1 MRMYSFE
8 QFFIMMHALFPRSIQ
23 FYEHFLTRSDR
34 KEQLSVEEWM
44 ERFPLRERERTFV
57 KEAFQ
62 RSERGRYLNALRE
75 GGIGIVFYNDEAYPP
90 LLKEVYDPP
99 ALLYTKG
106 NKALLHHKMV
116 AIVGSR
122 RATTYTTHAL
132 RQFVPLLVEKGYV
145 VVSGV
150 AKGADRMAHEE
161 TIRSGGATVGVLGHG
176 YNFCYPKQNEDLMEE
191 LAQNHLLITEYPPFQ
206 RPQRWTFPKRN
217 RIIAGVSE
225 SVIVT
230 EAEKRSGTMSTVD
243 YALDHGRHIYAV
255 PGAVHATLSDGPN
268 HLIEQ
273 GATPLY
279 RQEQIDELF

>member
-1 MRMYSFE
+1 MYSFE
-8 QFFIMMHALFPRSIQ
+8 QFFIMMHALFPKSVQ
-23 FYEHFLTRSDR
+23 FYEQFIEQRNCE
-34 KEQLSVEEWM
+34 EQLPMEEWIQW
-44 ERFPLRERERTFV
+44 FPLRQRERTMV
-57 KEAFQ
+57 KEAF
-62 RSERGRYLNALRE
+62 ERAEQEPYLNALKEE
-75 GGIGIVFYNDEAYPP
+75 GIDCIFYHDDAYPS

-99 ALLYTKG
+99 ALLYVKG
-106 NKALLHHKMV
+106 NKTLLHKPII

-122 RATTYTTHAL
+122 QATAYTAYAL
-132 RQFVPLLVEKGYV
+132 RQFVPPIVQKGYV
-145 VVSGV
+145 IVSGV

-161 TIRSGGATVGVLGHG
+161 AIVSGGSTIGVLGHG
-176 YNFCYPKQNEDLMEE
+176 YNYCYPKQNEKLMEE
-191 LAQNHLLITEYPPFQ
+191 LAKNHLLVTEYPPFQ

-230 EAEKRSGTMSTVD
+230 EAEKKSGTMSTVD
-243 YALDHGRHIYAV
+243 YALDHGRHIYAI
-255 PGAVHATLSDGPN
+255 PGAVHATLSRGPN

>member
-1 MRMYSFE
+1 MYSFE
-8 QFFIMMHALFPRSIQ
+8 QFFMMMHALFPKSVQ
-23 FYEHFLTRSDR
+23 FYEQFIEQRNCE
-34 KEQLSVEEWM
+34 EQLPMEEWIQW
-44 ERFPLRERERTFV
+44 FPLRQRERTMV
-57 KEAFQ
+57 KEAF
-62 RSERGRYLNALRE
+62 ERAEQEPYLNALQEE
-75 GGIGIVFYNDEAYPP
+75 GIDCIFYHDDAYPS

-99 ALLYTKG
+99 ALLYVKG
-106 NKALLHHKMV
+106 NKTLLHEPII

-122 RATTYTTHAL
+122 QATAYTAYAL
-132 RQFVPLLVEKGYV
+132 RQFVPPIVQKGYV
-145 VVSGV
+145 IVSGV

-161 TIRSGGATVGVLGHG
+161 AIASGGATIGVLGHG
-176 YNFCYPKQNEDLMEE
+176 YNYCYPKQNEKLMEE
-191 LAQNHLLITEYPPFQ
+191 LAKNHLLVTEYPPFQ

-230 EAEKRSGTMSTVD
+230 EAEKKSGTMSTVD
-243 YALDHGRHIYAV
+243 YALDHGRHIYAI
-255 PGAVHATLSDGPN
+255 PGAVHATLSRGPN

>member
-1 MRMYSFE
+1 MYSFE
-8 QFFIMMHALFPRSIQ
+8 QFFIMMHALFPKSVQ
-23 FYEHFLTRSDR
+23 FYEQFIEQRNCE
-34 KEQLSVEEWM
+34 EQLPMEEWIQW
-44 ERFPLRERERTFV
+44 FPLRQRERTMV
-57 KEAFQ
+57 KEAF
-62 RSERGRYLNALRE
+62 ERAEQEPYLNALQEE
-75 GGIGIVFYNDEAYPP
+75 GIDCIFYHDDAYPS

-99 ALLYTKG
+99 ALLYVKG
-106 NKALLHHKMV
+106 NKTLLHKPII

-122 RATTYTTHAL
+122 QATAYTAYAL
-132 RQFVPLLVEKGYV
+132 RQFVPPIVQKGYV
-145 VVSGV
+145 IVSGV

-161 TIRSGGATVGVLGHG
+161 AIASGGSTIGVLGHG
-176 YNFCYPKQNEDLMEE
+176 YNYCYPKQNEKLMEE
-191 LAQNHLLITEYPPFQ
+191 LAKNHLLVTEYPPFQ

-230 EAEKRSGTMSTVD
+230 EAEKKSGTMSTVD
-243 YALDHGRHIYAV
+243 YALDHGRHIYAI
-255 PGAVHATLSDGPN
+255 PGAVHATLSRGPN

>member
-1 MRMYSFE
+1 MYSFE
-8 QFFIMMHALFPRSIQ
+8 QFFIMMHALFPKSVQ
-23 FYEHFLTRSDR
+23 FYEQFIEQRNCE
-34 KEQLSVEEWM
+34 EQLPMEEWIQW
-44 ERFPLRERERTFV
+44 FPLRQRERTMV
-57 KEAFQ
+57 KEAF
-62 RSERGRYLNALRE
+62 ERAEQEPYLNALQEE
-75 GGIGIVFYNDEAYPP
+75 GIDCIFYYDDAYPS

-99 ALLYTKG
+99 ALLYVKG
-106 NKALLHHKMV
+106 NKTLLHEPII

-122 RATTYTTHAL
+122 QATAYTAYAL
-132 RQFVPLLVEKGYV
+132 RQFVPPIVQKGYV
-145 VVSGV
+145 IVSGV

-161 TIRSGGATVGVLGHG
+161 AIASGGSTIGVLGHG
-176 YNFCYPKQNEDLMEE
+176 YNYCYPKQNEKLMEE
-191 LAQNHLLITEYPPFQ
+191 LAKNHLLVTEYPPFQ

-230 EAEKRSGTMSTVD
+230 EAEKKSGTMSTVD
-243 YALDHGRHIYAV
+243 YALDHGRHIYAI
-255 PGAVHATLSDGPN
+255 PGAVHATLSRGPN

>member
-1 MRMYSFE
+1 MYSFE
-8 QFFIMMHALFPRSIQ
+8 QFFIMMHALFPKSVQ
-23 FYEHFLTRSDR
+23 FYEQFIEQRNCE
-34 KEQLSVEEWM
+34 EQLPMEEWIQW
-44 ERFPLRERERTFV
+44 FPLRQRERTMV
-57 KEAFQ
+57 KEAF
-62 RSERGRYLNALRE
+62 ERAEQEPYLNALQEE
-75 GGIGIVFYNDEAYPP
+75 GIDCIFYHDDAYPS

-99 ALLYTKG
+99 ALLYVKG
-106 NKALLHHKMV
+106 NKTLLHEPII

-122 RATTYTTHAL
+122 QATAYTAYAL
-132 RQFVPLLVEKGYV
+132 RQFVPPIVQKGYV
-145 VVSGV
+145 IVSGV

-161 TIRSGGATVGVLGHG
+161 AIASGGSTIGVLGHG
-176 YNFCYPKQNEDLMEE
+176 YNYCYPKQNEKLMEE
-191 LAQNHLLITEYPPFQ
+191 LAKNHLLVTEYPPFQ

-230 EAEKRSGTMSTVD
+230 EAEKKSGTMSTVD
-243 YALDHGRHIYAV
+243 YALDHGRHIYAI
-255 PGAVHATLSDGPN
+255 PGAVHATLSRGPN

>member
-1 MRMYSFE
+1 MYSFE
-8 QFFIMMHALFPRSIQ
+8 QFFIMMHALFPKSVQ
-23 FYEHFLTRSDR
+23 FYEQFIEQRNCE
-34 KEQLSVEEWM
+34 EQLPMEEWIQW
-44 ERFPLRERERTFV
+44 FPLRQRERTMV
-57 KEAFQ
+57 KEAF
-62 RSERGRYLNALRE
+62 ERAEQEPYLNALQEE
-75 GGIGIVFYNDEAYPP
+75 GIDCIFYHDDAYPS

-99 ALLYTKG
+99 ALLYVKG
-106 NKALLHHKMV
+106 NKTLLHKPII

-122 RATTYTTHAL
+122 QATAYTAYAL
-132 RQFVPLLVEKGYV
+132 RQFVPPIVQKGYV
-145 VVSGV
+145 IVSGV

-161 TIRSGGATVGVLGHG
+161 AIVSGGSTIGVLGHG
-176 YNFCYPKQNEDLMEE
+176 YNYCYPKQNEKLMEE
-191 LAQNHLLITEYPPFQ
+191 LAKNHLLVTEYPPFQ

-230 EAEKRSGTMSTVD
+230 EAEKKSGTMSTVD
-243 YALDHGRHIYAV
+243 YALDHGRHIYAI
-255 PGAVHATLSDGPN
+255 PGAVHATLSRGPN

>member
-1 MRMYSFE
+1 M
-8 QFFIMMHALFPRSIQ
+8 
-23 FYEHFLTRSDR
+23 
-34 KEQLSVEEWM
+34 
-44 ERFPLRERERTFV
+44 V
-57 KEAFQ
+57 KEAF
-62 RSERGRYLNALRE
+62 ERAEQEPYLNALQEE
-75 GGIGIVFYNDEAYPP
+75 GIDCIFYHDDAYPS

-99 ALLYTKG
+99 ALLYVKG
-106 NKALLHHKMV
+106 NKTLLHEPII

-122 RATTYTTHAL
+122 QATAYTAYAL
-132 RQFVPLLVEKGYV
+132 RQFVPPIVQKGYV
-145 VVSGV
+145 IVSGV

-161 TIRSGGATVGVLGHG
+161 AIASGGATIGVLGHG
-176 YNFCYPKQNEDLMEE
+176 YNYCYPKQNEKLMEE
-191 LAQNHLLITEYPPFQ
+191 LAKNHLLVTEYPPFQ

-230 EAEKRSGTMSTVD
+230 EAEKKSGTMSTVD
-243 YALDHGRHIYAV
+243 YALDHGRHIYAI
-255 PGAVHATLSDGPN
+255 PGAVHATLSRGPN

>member
-1 MRMYSFE
+1 MYSFE
-8 QFFIMMHALFPRSIQ
+8 QFFIMMHALFPKSVQ
-23 FYEHFLTRSDR
+23 FYEQFIEQRNCE
-34 KEQLSVEEWM
+34 EQLPMEEWIQW
-44 ERFPLRERERTFV
+44 FPLRQRERTMV
-57 KEAFQ
+57 KEAF
-62 RSERGRYLNALRE
+62 ERAEQEPYLNALQEE
-75 GGIGIVFYNDEAYPP
+75 GIDCIFYHDDAYPS

-99 ALLYTKG
+99 ALLYVKG
-106 NKALLHHKMV
+106 NKTLLHEPII

-122 RATTYTTHAL
+122 QATAYTAYAL
-132 RQFVPLLVEKGYV
+132 RQFVPPIVQKGYV
-145 VVSGV
+145 IVSGV

-161 TIRSGGATVGVLGHG
+161 AIVSGGSTIGVLGHG
-176 YNFCYPKQNEDLMEE
+176 YNYCYPKQNEKLMEE
-191 LAQNHLLITEYPPFQ
+191 LAKNHLLVTEYPPFQ

-230 EAEKRSGTMSTVD
+230 EAEKKSGTMSTVD
-243 YALDHGRHIYAV
+243 YALDHGRHIYAI
-255 PGAVHATLSDGPN
+255 PGAVHATLSRGPN